1 MTDAD
6 LSFLAGALPAP
17 LRQDRIVAIVDGAP
31 GMVRTAA
38 LAASLGTSEVTV
50 RQDLAVLDQEA
61 RIRRVHG
68 GAVRLGAGSTE
79 RPFEETA
86 VEHQV
91 AKAAIGRAA
100 AALVRPGECVVL
112 DVGTTPAAVAE
123 ALVARTELTGVTVVT
138 NSLTTALALERAVPR
153 FTVIVTGGT
162 LRPLQHS
169 LVAPFN
175 GAVRLGAGSGERPFE
190 ETAVEHQVAK
200 AAIGRAAAALVRSGQ
215 CVVLDVGTT
224 PAAVAEALV
233 ARADLVDLT
242 VVTNSLTTALA
253 LERAVPRFT
262 VVVTGGTLRPLQ
274 HSLVAP
280 FNNTLLP
287 LIAADVVFLGGTG
300 VDVEHGL
307 TNVNLP
313 ETEAKRMLA
322 ATARRTVVVADG
334 SKFGRAHIGVVR
346 ALEDIDVVVTA
357 EADAAAV
364 ATIRAAGAQVIV
376 ADGEQHTEPA
386 GRKNTP

>member
-1 MTDAD
+1 MSDDD
-6 LSFLAGALPAP
+6 LFLAGTMPAP

-31 GMVRTAA
+31 GLVRTAS
-38 LAASLGTSEVTV
+38 LAAALGTSEVTV
-50 RQDLAVLDQEA
+50 RQDLAVLDREA
-61 RIRRVHG
+61 RVRRVHG
-68 GAVRLGAGSTE
+68 GAVRPGVGSPE

-86 VEHQV
+86 VEHRA

-100 AALVRPGECVVL
+100 AALVRSGECVVL

-123 ALVARTELTGVTVVT
+123 ALVARE
-138 NSLTTALALERAVPR
+138 
-153 FTVIVTGGT
+153 
-162 LRPLQHS
+162 
-169 LVAPFN
+169 
-175 GAVRLGAGSGERPFE
+175 
-190 ETAVEHQVAK
+190 
-200 AAIGRAAAALVRSGQ
+200 
-215 CVVLDVGTT
+215 
-224 PAAVAEALV
+224 
-233 ARADLVDLT
+233 DLVDVT

-280 FNNTLLP
+280 FNGTVLP
-287 LIAADVVFLGGTG
+287 MIIADVVFLGGTG

-322 ATARRTVVVADG
+322 ATGRRTVVVVDG

-346 ALEDIDVVVTA
+346 GLDDIDVIVTA
-357 EADAAAV
+357 EAPSELV
-364 ATIRAAGAQVIV
+364 AHVRAAGVQVVV
-376 ADGEQHTEPA
+376 ADDTAP
-386 GRKNTP
+386 GRNHSA

>member
-6 LSFLAGALPAP
+6 LSFLTGALPAP

-50 RQDLAVLDQEA
+50 RQDLAVLDQES

-68 GAVRLGAGSTE
+68 GAVRLGVGSTE

-86 VEHQV
+86 VEHRV

-100 AALVRPGECVVL
+100 AALVRSGECVVL

-175 GAVRLGAGSGERPFE
+175 G
-190 ETAVEHQVAK
+190 
-200 AAIGRAAAALVRSGQ
+200 
-215 CVVLDVGTT
+215 VVL
-224 PAAVAEALV
+224 PM
-233 ARADLVDLT
+233 
-242 VVTNSLTTALA
+242 
-253 LERAVPRFT
+253 
-262 VVVTGGTLRPLQ
+262 
-274 HSLVAP
+274 
-280 FNNTLLP
+280 
-287 LIAADVVFLGGTG
+287 IAADVVFLGGTG
-300 VDVEHGL
+300 LDVDHGL

-357 EADAAAV
+357 DADAAAV
-364 ATIRAAGAQVIV
+364 ATIRAAGAQVVV
-376 ADGEQHTEPA
+376 ADGERRTEPA

>member
-1 MTDAD
+1 MSDDD
-6 LSFLAGALPAP
+6 LSFLAGSLPAP
-17 LRQDRIVAIVDGAP
+17 LRQDRIVSIVEGAP

-68 GAVRLGAGSTE
+68 GAVRLGAGATE

-100 AALVRPGECVVL
+100 AALVRSGECVVL

-123 ALVARTELTGVTVVT
+123 ALVARTELVDVTVVT
-138 NSLTTALALERAVPR
+138 NSLTTALTLERAVPR

-175 GAVRLGAGSGERPFE
+175 
-190 ETAVEHQVAK
+190 
-200 AAIGRAAAALVRSGQ
+200 
-215 CVVLDVGTT
+215 
-224 PAAVAEALV
+224 
-233 ARADLVDLT
+233 
-242 VVTNSLTTALA
+242 
-253 LERAVPRFT
+253 
-262 VVVTGGTLRPLQ
+262 
-274 HSLVAP
+274 
-280 FNNTLLP
+280 NTLLP
-287 LIAADVVFLGGTG
+287 MIAADVVFLGGTG
-300 VDVEHGL
+300 VDVAHGL

-357 EADAAAV
+357 EVEADAV
-364 ATIRAAGAQVIV
+364 ATIRAAGVEVVV
-376 ADGEQHTEPA
+376 ADGEDTPGRNHTP
-386 GRKNTP
+386 

>member
-1 MTDAD
+1 MTDDD

-17 LRQDRIVAIVDGAP
+17 LRQDRIVSIVEGAP

-38 LAASLGTSEVTV
+38 LAAALGTSEVTV
-50 RQDLAVLDQEA
+50 RQDLAFLDLEA
-61 RIRRVHG
+61 RLRRVHG
-68 GAVRLGAGSTE
+68 
-79 RPFEETA
+79 
-86 VEHQV
+86 
-91 AKAAIGRAA
+91 
-100 AALVRPGECVVL
+100 
-112 DVGTTPAAVAE
+112 
-123 ALVARTELTGVTVVT
+123 
-138 NSLTTALALERAVPR
+138 
-153 FTVIVTGGT
+153 
-162 LRPLQHS
+162 
-169 LVAPFN
+169 

-215 CVVLDVGTT
+215 CVLLDVGTT
-224 PAAVAEALV
+224 PAAVASALV
-233 ARADLVDLT
+233 AREDLVDVT

-253 LERAVPRFT
+253 LEAAVPRFT

-287 LIAADVVFLGGTG
+287 MLAADVVFLGGTG
-300 VDVEHGL
+300 LDVAHGL

-322 ATARRTVVVADG
+322 AAARRTVVVADG

-357 EADAAAV
+357 ETTSDAV
-364 ATIRAAGAQVIV
+364 APIRAAGVEVVV
-376 ADGEQHTEPA
+376 ADGSDDTAGVDPA
-386 GRKNTP
+386 PNGRNETA

>member
-1 MTDAD
+1 MSDDD
-6 LSFLAGALPAP
+6 LFLAGTMPAP

-31 GMVRTAA
+31 GLVRTAA
-38 LAASLGTSEVTV
+38 LAAALGTSEVTV
-50 RQDLAVLDQEA
+50 RQDLAVLDREA
-61 RIRRVHG
+61 RVRRVHG
-68 GAVRLGAGSTE
+68 GAVRPGVGSPE

-86 VEHQV
+86 VEHRA

-100 AALVRPGECVVL
+100 AALVRSGECVVL

-123 ALVARTELTGVTVVT
+123 ALVARE
-138 NSLTTALALERAVPR
+138 
-153 FTVIVTGGT
+153 
-162 LRPLQHS
+162 
-169 LVAPFN
+169 
-175 GAVRLGAGSGERPFE
+175 
-190 ETAVEHQVAK
+190 
-200 AAIGRAAAALVRSGQ
+200 
-215 CVVLDVGTT
+215 
-224 PAAVAEALV
+224 
-233 ARADLVDLT
+233 DLVDVT

-280 FNNTLLP
+280 FNGTVLP
-287 LIAADVVFLGGTG
+287 MIIADVVFLGGTG

-322 ATARRTVVVADG
+322 ATARRTVVVVDG

-346 ALEDIDVVVTA
+346 GLDDIDVIVTA
-357 EADAAAV
+357 EAPSELV
-364 ATIRAAGAQVIV
+364 EHVRAAGVQVVV
-376 ADGEQHTEPA
+376 ADDTAP
-386 GRKNTP
+386 GRNHSA

>member
-31 GMVRTAA
+31 GMVRTAE

-91 AKAAIGRAA
+91 AKTAIGRAA

-175 GAVRLGAGSGERPFE
+175 GAV
-190 ETAVEHQVAK
+190 
-200 AAIGRAAAALVRSGQ
+200 
-215 CVVLDVGTT
+215 
-224 PAAVAEALV
+224 
-233 ARADLVDLT
+233 
-242 VVTNSLTTALA
+242 
-253 LERAVPRFT
+253 
-262 VVVTGGTLRPLQ
+262 
-274 HSLVAP
+274 
-280 FNNTLLP
+280 LP
-287 LIAADVVFLGGTG
+287 MIAADLLFLGGTG
-300 VDVEHGL
+300 LDVDHGL

-322 ATARRTVVVADG
+322 GTARRTVVVADG

>member
-1 MTDAD
+1 MTDDD

-17 LRQDRIVAIVDGAP
+17 LRQDRIVSIVEGAP

-38 LAASLGTSEVTV
+38 LAAALGTSEVTV
-50 RQDLAVLDQEA
+50 RQDLASLDLEA
-61 RIRRVHG
+61 RLRRVHG
-68 GAVRLGAGSTE
+68 
-79 RPFEETA
+79 
-86 VEHQV
+86 
-91 AKAAIGRAA
+91 
-100 AALVRPGECVVL
+100 
-112 DVGTTPAAVAE
+112 
-123 ALVARTELTGVTVVT
+123 
-138 NSLTTALALERAVPR
+138 
-153 FTVIVTGGT
+153 
-162 LRPLQHS
+162 
-169 LVAPFN
+169 

-200 AAIGRAAAALVRSGQ
+200 AAIGRAGAALVRSGQ

-224 PAAVAEALV
+224 PAAVASALV
-233 ARADLVDLT
+233 AREDLVDVT

-253 LERAVPRFT
+253 LEAAVPRFT

-300 VDVEHGL
+300 LDVAHGL

-357 EADAAAV
+357 ETTADAV
-364 ATIRAAGAQVIV
+364 APIRAAGVEVVV
-376 ADGEQHTEPA
+376 ADGSDGTAGVDPA
-386 GRKNTP
+386 PNGRNETA

>member
-91 AKAAIGRAA
+91 AKVAIGRAA

-175 GAVRLGAGSGERPFE
+175 GAV
-190 ETAVEHQVAK
+190 
-200 AAIGRAAAALVRSGQ
+200 
-215 CVVLDVGTT
+215 
-224 PAAVAEALV
+224 
-233 ARADLVDLT
+233 
-242 VVTNSLTTALA
+242 
-253 LERAVPRFT
+253 
-262 VVVTGGTLRPLQ
+262 
-274 HSLVAP
+274 
-280 FNNTLLP
+280 LP
-287 LIAADVVFLGGTG
+287 MIAADLVFLGGTG
-300 VDVEHGL
+300 LDVDHGL

-322 ATARRTVVVADG
+322 GTARRTVVVADG

>member
-6 LSFLAGALPAP
+6 LSFLTGALPAP
-17 LRQDRIVAIVDGAP
+17 LRQDRIVSIVDGAP

-50 RQDLAVLDQEA
+50 RQDLAVLDQES

-68 GAVRLGAGSTE
+68 GAVRLAVGSTE

-100 AALVRPGECVVL
+100 AALVRSGECVVL

-138 NSLTTALALERAVPR
+138 NSLTTALTLERAVPR

-162 LRPLQHS
+162 LRRLQHS

-175 GAVRLGAGSGERPFE
+175 GAV
-190 ETAVEHQVAK
+190 
-200 AAIGRAAAALVRSGQ
+200 
-215 CVVLDVGTT
+215 
-224 PAAVAEALV
+224 
-233 ARADLVDLT
+233 
-242 VVTNSLTTALA
+242 
-253 LERAVPRFT
+253 
-262 VVVTGGTLRPLQ
+262 
-274 HSLVAP
+274 
-280 FNNTLLP
+280 LP
-287 LIAADVVFLGGTG
+287 MIAADVVFLGGTG
-300 VDVEHGL
+300 LDVDHGL

-334 SKFGRAHIGVVR
+334 SKFGRTHIGVVR

-357 EADAAAV
+357 EAAEDAV

-376 ADGEQHTEPA
+376 ADGERPTDPA
-386 GRKNTP
+386 GRNPTP

>member
-1 MTDAD
+1 MSDDD
-6 LSFLAGALPAP
+6 LFLAGTMPAP

-31 GMVRTAA
+31 GLVRTAA
-38 LAASLGTSEVTV
+38 LAAALGTSEVTV
-50 RQDLAVLDQEA
+50 RQDLAVLDREA
-61 RIRRVHG
+61 RVRRVHG
-68 GAVRLGAGSTE
+68 GAVRPGVGSPE

-86 VEHQV
+86 VEHRA

-100 AALVRPGECVVL
+100 AALVRSGECVVL

-123 ALVARTELTGVTVVT
+123 ALVARE
-138 NSLTTALALERAVPR
+138 
-153 FTVIVTGGT
+153 
-162 LRPLQHS
+162 
-169 LVAPFN
+169 
-175 GAVRLGAGSGERPFE
+175 
-190 ETAVEHQVAK
+190 
-200 AAIGRAAAALVRSGQ
+200 
-215 CVVLDVGTT
+215 
-224 PAAVAEALV
+224 
-233 ARADLVDLT
+233 DLVDVT

-280 FNNTLLP
+280 VNGTVLP
-287 LIAADVVFLGGTG
+287 MIIADVVFLGGTG

-322 ATARRTVVVADG
+322 ATARRTVVVVDG

-346 ALEDIDVVVTA
+346 GLDDIDVIVTA
-357 EADAAAV
+357 EAPSELV
-364 ATIRAAGAQVIV
+364 EHVRAAGVQVVV
-376 ADGEQHTEPA
+376 ADDTAP
-386 GRKNTP
+386 GRNHSA

>member
-17 LRQDRIVAIVDGAP
+17 LRQDRIVTIVEGAP

-100 AALVRPGECVVL
+100 AALVRSGECVVL

-138 NSLTTALALERAVPR
+138 NSLTTALTLERAVPR

-175 GAVRLGAGSGERPFE
+175 GAV
-190 ETAVEHQVAK
+190 
-200 AAIGRAAAALVRSGQ
+200 
-215 CVVLDVGTT
+215 
-224 PAAVAEALV
+224 
-233 ARADLVDLT
+233 
-242 VVTNSLTTALA
+242 
-253 LERAVPRFT
+253 
-262 VVVTGGTLRPLQ
+262 
-274 HSLVAP
+274 
-280 FNNTLLP
+280 LP
-287 LIAADVVFLGGTG
+287 MIAADLVFLGGTG
-300 VDVEHGL
+300 LDVDHGL

-322 ATARRTVVVADG
+322 GTARRTVVVADG

-364 ATIRAAGAQVIV
+364 ATIRAAGAEVIV
-376 ADGEQHTEPA
+376 ADGEHRTEPA

>member
-1 MTDAD
+1 MTDGD

-17 LRQDRIVAIVDGAP
+17 LRQDRIVSIVEGAP
-31 GMVRTAA
+31 GLVRTAA
-38 LAASLGTSEVTV
+38 LAAALGTSEVTV
-50 RQDLAVLDQEA
+50 RQDLALLDQEA
-61 RIRRVHG
+61 RVRRVRG

-100 AALVRPGECVVL
+100 AALVRSGQSVVI
-112 DVGTTPAAVAE
+112 DVGTTPAAVAT
-123 ALVARTELTGVTVVT
+123 ALVAREDLVDVTVVT
-138 NSLTTALALERAVPR
+138 NSLTTALVLEAAVPR

-175 GAVRLGAGSGERPFE
+175 G
-190 ETAVEHQVAK
+190 T
-200 AAIGRAAAALVRSGQ
+200 
-215 CVVLDVGTT
+215 VL
-224 PAAVAEALV
+224 
-233 ARADLVDLT
+233 
-242 VVTNSLTTALA
+242 SM
-253 LERAVPRFT
+253 
-262 VVVTGGTLRPLQ
+262 
-274 HSLVAP
+274 
-280 FNNTLLP
+280 
-287 LIAADVVFLGGTG
+287 IAADVVFLGGTG
-300 VDVEHGL
+300 VDVVHGL

-322 ATARRTVVVADG
+322 AAARRTVVVADG

-357 EADAAAV
+357 GTTAEQV
-364 ATIRAAGAQVIV
+364 APIRVAGVEVVV
-376 ADGEQHTEPA
+376 ADGSDEQ
-386 GRKNTP
+386 TPGKDETA

>member
-1 MTDAD
+1 MSDDD
-6 LSFLAGALPAP
+6 LFLAGTMPAP

-31 GMVRTAA
+31 GLVRTAS
-38 LAASLGTSEVTV
+38 LAAALGTSEVTV
-50 RQDLAVLDQEA
+50 RQDLAVLDREA
-61 RIRRVHG
+61 RVRRVHG
-68 GAVRLGAGSTE
+68 GAVRPGVGSSE

-86 VEHQV
+86 VEHQA

-100 AALVRPGECVVL
+100 AALVRSGECVVL

-123 ALVARTELTGVTVVT
+123 ALV
-138 NSLTTALALERAVPR
+138 
-153 FTVIVTGGT
+153 
-162 LRPLQHS
+162 
-169 LVAPFN
+169 
-175 GAVRLGAGSGERPFE
+175 VRE
-190 ETAVEHQVAK
+190 
-200 AAIGRAAAALVRSGQ
+200 
-215 CVVLDVGTT
+215 
-224 PAAVAEALV
+224 
-233 ARADLVDLT
+233 DLVDVT

-280 FNNTLLP
+280 FNGTVLP
-287 LIAADVVFLGGTG
+287 MIAADVVFLGGTG

-322 ATARRTVVVADG
+322 ATARRTVVVVDG

-346 ALEDIDVVVTA
+346 GLDDIDVIVTA
-357 EADAAAV
+357 EAPSELV
-364 ATIRAAGAQVIV
+364 VHVRAAGVQVVV
-376 ADGEQHTEPA
+376 ADDTPS
-386 GRKNTP
+386 GRNHSA